1 MRNGKIIFDSKHHFS
16 DPITFL
22 RIQQTD
28 CPDRLQYSIKAV
40 SVSGKAVS
48 VQDSGTSKSS

>member
-1 MRNGKIIFDSKHHFS
+1 MRNGKIIFDSKHHLS